1 MPKEEVMLKEDERID
16 DLERNGYRIIQNPG
30 RFCFGMDAV
39 LLSGFAKVKDGDV
52 VLMHELYSQTGDAA
66 LQLIPELVNRGYQ
79 LVTVSEMAAAKGYPL
94 VAGNLYS
101 SFP

>member
-39 LLSGFAKVKDGDV
+39 LLSGSAKVKDGDV
-52 VLMHELYSQTGDAA
+52 VKAGQ
-66 LQLIPELVNRGYQ
+66 
-79 LVTVSEMAAAKGYPL
+79 PL
-94 VAGNLYS
+94 VSFELEKVKQAGYDTVIPMVFTDPDHQPDIS
-101 SFP
+101 RMKMRRVTHGEKI